1 MGQGQVS
8 LREGG
13 EVQRADQDRNTAQS
27 AGDVVKCSEED
38 RALDWGGTL
47 SRISRAVSHLSGC
60 LSSILPWL

>member
-8 LREGG
+8 LGEGG

-38 RALDWGGTL
+38 RAAMGDGQEASLGRD
-47 SRISRAVSHLSGC
+47 V
-60 LSSILPWL
+60 